1 MADLGNLS
9 ISLKNLSFKS
19 NITSY
24 LSYFVFERVLE
35 FNLTTLN
42 FDIDN
47 FGVEFD
53 GLNDFLYL
61 LNGII
66 NKIAGSFLRK
76 IKSDISDEFKTYLP
90 WINTGI
96 NFLFQYYI
104 PDTYDIAG
112 TNLTLDFAFASPLI
126 SREGIDLQL
135 PLSIKIDSS

>member
-53 GLNDFLYL
+53 GLNDFL
-61 LNGII
+61 
-66 NKIAGSFLRK
+66 
-76 IKSDISDEFKTYLP
+76 
-90 WINTGI
+90 
-96 NFLFQYYI
+96 
-104 PDTYDIAG
+104 
-112 TNLTLDFAFASPLI
+112 
-126 SREGIDLQL
+126 
-135 PLSIKIDSS
+135 